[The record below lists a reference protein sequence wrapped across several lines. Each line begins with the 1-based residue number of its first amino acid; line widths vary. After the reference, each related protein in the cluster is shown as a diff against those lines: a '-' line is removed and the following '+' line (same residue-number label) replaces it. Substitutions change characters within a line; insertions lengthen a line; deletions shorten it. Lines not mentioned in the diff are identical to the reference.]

1 MKFKGLLM
9 SIAVA
14 NGNVQIDQMNTRR
27 SVNFLF
33 VICITPKYRSML
45 IAETNDSDKILY
57 NLNNFDCKY
66 LIQQFGISIN
76 S

>member
-14 NGNVQIDQMNTRR
+14 NGNVQIDQT
-27 SVNFLF
+27 
-33 VICITPKYRSML
+33 KYRSML
-45 IAETNDSDKILY
+45 IAETSDSDKILD
-57 NLNNFDCKY
+57 NLNNFHYKY